1 VTISDRLLT
10 DLLAVLRR
18 ATGTDVRF
26 AGEPTP
32 LTGGFWAQLVSFRL
46 NGAPAGWDGPLVAR
60 VMPDAAIA
68 TKETAFQRAV
78 AEQGYPTPVVHSA
91 GGPEAGITGQA
102 YLVMDLAEGRPL
114 LAGLDGVAA
123 IRRLPSLARRL
134 PKVLAR
140 VLADLHR
147 LDPEPVIKALDAE
160 GAPQPT
166 LPTMLTTLRT
176 NAEGLGRPDLVDV
189 VDWLE
194 AHPPREERV
203 VLCHGD
209 LHPFNVLVADDGNF
223 TVLDWSAAMLAPA
236 TYDLGFT
243 SLMLAEPPLV
253 VPGALRAVVRR
264 AGRALS
270 RRFIRAYEAASGA
283 SVDPGAFE
291 WHRALIC
298 VRALLEVASWSTAG
312 TLVDRRGHPW
322 VIGADAFAARL
333 ARTTDVRVAPR

>member
-1 VTISDRLLT
+1 
-10 DLLAVLRR
+10 LAVLRR
-18 ATGTDVRF
+18 ETGTDVRF

-46 NGAPAGWDGPLVAR
+46 TGAPAGWDGPLVAR

-68 TKETAFQRAV
+68 AKETSFQRAV
-78 AEQGYPTPVVHSA
+78 ADQGYPTPVVHTA
-91 GGPEAGITGQA
+91 GGPDAGITGQA
-102 YLVMDLAEGRPL
+102 YLVMDLAEGQPL
-114 LAGLDGVAA
+114 LAGLDGLAA

-134 PKVLAR
+134 PEVLAR

-147 LDPEPVIKALDAE
+147 LDPEPVMKSLDAE

-176 NAEGLGRPDLVDV
+176 NAEGFGRPDLVEA

-194 AHPPREERV
+194 AHPPRDEQV
-203 VLCHGD
+203 VVCHGD
-209 LHPFNVLVADDGNF
+209 LHPFNVLVADDGGL

-243 SLMLAEPPLV
+243 SFMLAEPPLM

-270 RRFIRAYEAASGA
+270 RRFIRAYESASGA
-283 SVDPGAFE
+283 GVDPSALE
-291 WHRALIC
+291 WHQALIC
-298 VRALLEVASWSTAG
+298 VRALLEVAGWSTAG
-312 TLVDRRGHPW
+312 TLGDRQGHPW
-322 VIGADAFAARL
+322 VIGANAFAARL
-333 ARTTDVRVAPR
+333 AQMTGAHVEPR